1 MKIVVECVSPIGDLK
16 NVEIHLEDL
25 YEEKR
30 GSEINHL
37 LKTILNPLSDESS
50 TSSQGSLLAGL
61 YLPVEP
67 TTGHSKNRYATSI
80 WATLW
85 MSSSGT
91 SLTANVEILGF
102 MGNSI
107 GLVYCGRWLLE
118 LVGFVPLPQRLL
130 LTSTRVCHPLP
141 TLTGEAGSQLA
152 SLLPG

>member
-1 MKIVVECVSPIGDLK
+1 MHHSSPLARLGQHVTRSVAVYHNRISAVLFRHQG
-16 NVEIHLEDL
+16 H
-25 YEEKR
+25 
-30 GSEINHL
+30 SF
-37 LKTILNPLSDESS
+37 TQ
-50 TSSQGSLLAGL
+50 QGSLLAGL

-67 TTGHSKNRYATSI
+67 TTGHSKNRCATSI

-107 GLVYCGRWLLE
+107 GLAYCGGWLLE